1 MAATFKQPPEENQE
15 TPHPSPGKPGDS
27 SPKGRAFGPHPTA
40 LRSTTFPKGEGK
52 RPTTIPYPS
61 AGGGRLSLLWRRRQ
75 LRATRELCERRPTP
89 RTTSRR
95 VHRFEPKL
103 AYQTPQPRN
112 PVARAMRAR
121 TNPSVAWRRQLPYKG
136 EPCGVRCQAARAR
149 NLKEQ
154 YNSIAKRES
163 RGSNDPLA
171 GPGTASLPA
180 PIAQFPQTRYN
191 TRNATVNT
199 PGGASPS
206 PT

>member
-103 AYQTPQPRN
+103 TYKTPIPRN

-121 TNPSVAWRRQLPYKG
+121 THSPTCAAKPH
-136 EPCGVRCQAARAR
+136 ARATPR
-149 NLKEQ
+149 KPT
-154 YNSIAKRES
+154 NSNARTGQ
-163 RGSNDPLA
+163 GSKTLA
-171 GPGTASLPA
+171 GCRDSVPA
-180 PIAQFPQTRYN
+180 RRRPPRHPIAQFPQTRYN
-191 TRNATVNT
+191 TRNANVNT